1 MSSVIVSD
9 RRGGVF
15 RIQIRFTY
23 GECDRLP
30 YNHLRKINARV
41 EALPQSGVEATAEF
55 NLRHPIEA
63 AHFLEALDLFGED
76 GAFVHGS
83 AAKPGD
89 LARTAPPD
97 PKAAADADDDDIV
110 IESSRK

>member
-15 RIQIRFTY
+15 RVQIRFTY

-30 YNHLRKINARV
+30 YNQLRKINARI
-41 EALPQSGVEATAEF
+41 EAVQQSGVEATAEF
-55 NLRHPIEA
+55 NLRHPQEA
-63 AHFLEALDLFGED
+63 KHFLEILDLFGED

-83 AAKPGD
+83 PAKPGD
-89 LARTAPPD
+89 LARLAPPD
-97 PKAAADADDDDIV
+97 GAASVDDDDIV
-110 IESSRK
+110 VEGPRKP